1 MKLFWY
7 MEKMF
12 DESNSDSY
20 LVQGRCTIIIHRIK
34 LLLSFWFYFVE
45 KSVGRILYVGGGIV
59 SQK

>member
-1 MKLFWY
+1 
-7 MEKMF
+7 MF

-59 SQK
+59 SQ